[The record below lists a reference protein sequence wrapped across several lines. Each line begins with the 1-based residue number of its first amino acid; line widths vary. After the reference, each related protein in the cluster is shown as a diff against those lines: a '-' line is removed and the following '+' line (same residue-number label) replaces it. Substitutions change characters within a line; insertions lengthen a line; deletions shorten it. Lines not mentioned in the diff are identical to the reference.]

1 MYCVCMRV
9 YVYVSGRVWYISGR
23 RENKYHAVECN
34 EGTFQNSSLLYTGQ
48 PEVSTCIMCTR
59 AVIMTS
65 C

>member
-1 MYCVCMRV
+1 MYMLVGVCGIFPVGLR
-9 YVYVSGRVWYISGR
+9 ISI
-23 RENKYHAVECN
+23 HVVECN

-59 AVIMTS
+59 AIIMTS

>member
-1 MYCVCMRV
+1 MYMLVGVCGIFPVGVR
-9 YVYVSGRVWYISGR
+9 ISI
-23 RENKYHAVECN
+23 HAVECN

-48 PEVSTCIMCTR
+48 PEVSTCIMCTS